1 MTHLPTHPHLR
12 HPRTGDPLRALG
24 RTRSGRLIW
33 PQLGAAPDPPAPAPG
48 PGQPPADPGTGA
60 PPANPG
66 TGSGGGGQPPADP
79 APTGGDPQDKPL
91 GPGGEKA
98 LREEREARKAL
109 ERQIGELAPLK
120 QLADLLGTKPTGDG
134 KTDLEQL
141 TERLNKHDEDLAK
154 ERAARWRAEV
164 AHEKGLTPAQAAR
177 LNGGTRDELAADAD
191 ALLQLFPAAPAGPRN
206 PAPDPTQGTRGNQ
219 PADLEALI
227 AAAQKSG
234 NVREVIRLQKQ
245 KLTPVQQ

>member
-66 TGSGGGGQPPADP
+66 TGSGGGQPPADP

-91 GPGGEKA
+91 GPAGEKA
-98 LREEREARKAL
+98 LREERVARIAL
-109 ERQIGELAPLK
+109 EKRFSRLAAAFGDGDHEKGKSDLELLNERFDSYEKELA
-120 QLADLLGTKPTGDG
+120 
-134 KTDLEQL
+134 E
-141 TERLNKHDEDLAK
+141 ER
-154 ERAARWRAEV
+154 RARSVAEV
-164 AHEKGLTPAQAAR
+164 AAAKGLTPQQAAR
-177 LNGGTRDELAADAD
+177 LQGSTREELEADAD
-191 ALLQLFPAAPAGPRN
+191 ALLQLFPGAPAGPRN

-227 AAAQKSG
+227 AAAQAAG

-245 KLTPVQQ
+245 KLTVQQ